1 MVVYLSELVLYTIT
15 FVGRISHAN
24 PTYKPSFSIHNASE
38 TDIVISKC
46 WRMCYSV
53 GASQVESHGIPST
66 TPYGFCIFTLCII
79 GAPFGKA
86 ACHIQ
91 HTVGTCPIWKTA
103 DRRQLFVVWKI
114 VEFREVEFIAPRIK
128 AGISASGSLFPF
140 RFCRQAFSYP
150 FGVGGCL
157 IPTHTNNR
165 MVWCCGDVT
174 FLPKPSGLSIRYFFF
189 AG

>member
-53 GASQVESHGIPST
+53 GASQVESYRIPTAATHGF
-66 TPYGFCIFTLCII
+66 YIFTLCII
-79 GAPFGKA
+79 RAPFSNVT
-86 ACHIQ
+86 CHIQ
-91 HTVGTCPIWKTA
+91 HIVGTRPIRKTA

-128 AGISASGSLFPF
+128 ACISASGSLFPF
-140 RFCRQAFSYP
+140 RFCRQTFSCP
-150 FGVGGCL
+150 FGISGM
-157 IPTHTNNR
+157 PHTNSHR
-165 MVWCCGDVT
+165 
-174 FLPKPSGLSIRYFFF
+174 
-189 AG
+189 